1 MGFLGLIKCNTSG
14 QIDPLENAPPIQI
27 WTNYYKD
34 QLQKPKN
41 LNKKTSGDHDR
52 ANSDKIALEALN
64 DTIFLEGENSNC
76 RDFIKLLKKLCNNI
90 FYNHRENNLEN

>member
-1 MGFLGLIKCNTSG
+1 MQYF
-14 QIDPLENAPPIQI
+14 
-27 WTNYYKD
+27 WTNWSTWKRATD
-34 QLQKPKN
+34 SNLDKLLQRPTTKTKN

-90 FYNHRENNLEN
+90 FYNHRENNIEN